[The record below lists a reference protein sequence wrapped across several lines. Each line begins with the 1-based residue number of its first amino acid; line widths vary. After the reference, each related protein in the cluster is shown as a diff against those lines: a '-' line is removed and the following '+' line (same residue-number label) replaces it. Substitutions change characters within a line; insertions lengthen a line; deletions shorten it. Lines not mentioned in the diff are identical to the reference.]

1 MKYFAILVGSCLALS
16 GCVIETSTSGTA
28 GSGGTAGTAGAG
40 VGASGGSGGSGG
52 STGGTTSSGGSGG
65 TGGSACVGC
74 GEFVTT
80 GEGTLC
86 DASQALYD
94 DLVAC
99 VCTGAC
105 MDVCTDNLCAG
116 GDITADCQT
125 CVGDTVAGCG
135 NEFNTCANDI

>member
-1 MKYFAILVGSCLALS
+1 MKYLAILVGSCLALA
-16 GCVIETSTSGTA
+16 GCVIETSSG
-28 GSGGTAGTAGAG
+28 
-40 VGASGGSGGSGG
+40 SGGSGGSGAAGVGGTGG
-52 STGGTTSSGGSGG
+52 STGGTAGSGVGG
-65 TGGSACVGC
+65 TGGSTGGTGGTGGAACVGC

-86 DASQALYD
+86 EASQALYD

-105 MDVCTDNLCAG
+105 MDVCTDNICAG
-116 GDITADCQT
+116 GDISADCQT